1 MSASP
6 RTPPPADDG
15 RERIA
20 KRIVRSGLCSRR
32 DAEKLIAEGRVAVNG
47 RRLATPAVDVG
58 EKDAISVDGKPLPE
72 AEPTRLWLYHKPKGL
87 VTTNRDPQGRPTIFQ
102 KLPPDLPRVVTVGR
116 LDINTEGLLLLTNDG
131 GLARVLE
138 LPATGWLRRYR
149 VRAWGTVE
157 QEKLDRLK
165 EGVTIEGIHYGPI
178 EASRDR
184 TQGENTWLTVAL
196 REGKNR
202 EVKKILESLGLAVN
216 RLIRVSFG
224 PFMLRDIAAGAV
236 EEVKP
241 RVLRDQLGHKLA
253 AEANVRLPE
262 ATKEAAPKRGPRRPD
277 QAGKP
282 APAAAGRGPK
292 PSPASGKPAKPASGA
307 KSAAGSKSGRA
318 VRSQEAP
325 AGAPK
330 RPAKASRP
338 AKSAAPGK
346 SSSSA
351 KPGGRPHARR
361 RRPV

>member
-6 RTPPPADDG
+6 RTPTETDDA

-20 KRIVRSGLCSRR
+20 KRIARSGLCSRR

-58 EKDAISVDGKPLPE
+58 DKDAITVDGKPLPE

-157 QEKLDRLK
+157 QDKLDRLK
-165 EGVTIEGIHYGPI
+165 EGVTIEGVRYGPI

-202 EVKKILESLGLAVN
+202 EVKKIVESLGLAVN

-262 ATKEAAPKRGPRRPD
+262 ATKEAAPKRGARKPD
-277 QAGKP
+277 QPGKP
-282 APAAAGRGPK
+282 APAAAGRGPRP
-292 PSPASGKPAKPASGA
+292 PSGTGKPAKPAVGA
-307 KSAAGSKSGRA
+307 KVAAAAKVGRT
-318 VRSQEAP
+318 RSQETP
-325 AGAPK
+325 AGAPN
-330 RPAKASRP
+330 RPAKPARP
-338 AKSAAPGK
+338 AKSAGAGK

-351 KPGGRPHARR
+351 KPTGKPHARR